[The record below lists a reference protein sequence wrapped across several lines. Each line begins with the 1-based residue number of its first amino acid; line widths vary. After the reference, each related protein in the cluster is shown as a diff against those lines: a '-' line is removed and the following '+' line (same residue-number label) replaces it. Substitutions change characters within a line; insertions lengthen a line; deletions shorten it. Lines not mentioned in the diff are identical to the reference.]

1 MKRYLLKA
9 GVLTCLTLGLFYD
22 EASAGSTLASKCEAY
37 GEIQPNQ
44 NPSFQHVNC
53 LLTNAALKA
62 DIPPEVVKAV
72 VTQENGGWKQ
82 FDANGKPV
90 ISDDDGI
97 GLMQVTN
104 QSQYD
109 QQKLQNDISYN
120 IEAGIEILN
129 GMYKRTDLPKIKGAN
144 KQVIENWYFPVMAY
158 NGIKPVNSPLVQ
170 LTGAKNQNAYQEKV
184 FHHIEEDSFSGAT
197 LLGKFPFKTA
207 DFEYDPTSNKNIDFK
222 TMAYSLTDEIHP
234 SAYFF
239 KKGDKVVVTENN
251 ANLRLKPSTLSTSQ
265 TKLKENTTLI
275 INGTFKYD
283 LSATSQNQFVWY
295 PVQTADKKL
304 TGYISSAYITK
315 KIDKPSVNTIDD
327 NDTYLSGKAAANAI
341 VEIKRNNK
349 KFKSAKANADGNF
362 KVKIGVQKAGT
373 SLTVTYKNE
382 FNATSPATTV
392 TVVDKTPPATPTIST
407 IKKTTKTVTG
417 KTEAYATI
425 QLKVKQK
432 VIGSRKADKSGKYTI
447 KITPQKSGTTVT
459 ATATDKAGNKSKP
472 AIRTVQ

>member
-9 GVLTCLTLGLFYD
+9 GVLTCLTLGLFYE
-22 EASAGSTLASKCEAY
+22 EASAESTLASKCEAY

-44 NPSFQHVNC
+44 NPSFQHMNC
-53 LLTNAALKA
+53 LLTNAALEA
-62 DIPPEVVKAV
+62 NIPPEVVKAIA
-72 VTQENGGWKQ
+72 TQESGGWRQ
-82 FDANGKPV
+82 FDENGKPV
-90 ISDDDGI
+90 ISNDGGI
-97 GLMQVTN
+97 GLMQITN
-104 QSQYD
+104 QAKYD

-129 GMYKRTDLPKIKGAN
+129 GMYKRTDLPKIKGAD
-144 KQVIENWYFPVMAY
+144 KQVIENWYFPIMAY
-158 NGIKPVNSPLVQ
+158 NGTKPANSPLVQ
-170 LTGAKNQNAYQEKV
+170 RTGAKNKSAYQEKV
-184 FHHIEEDSFSGAT
+184 FHHIEEDSFLGDT
-197 LLGKFPFKTA
+197 TLGKFPFKTA
-207 DFEYDPTSNKNIDFK
+207 DFEYDPTSNKNIAFRK
-222 TMAYSLTDEIHP
+222 MEYSLTDEIHP

-239 KKGDKVVVTENN
+239 KKGDEVVVTENN
-251 ANLRLKPSTLSTSQ
+251 VKLRSKPGTSEIKKTL
-265 TKLKENTTLI
+265 TKNTTLI

-283 LSATSQNQFVWY
+283 LYTNKQNQFVWY
-295 PVQTADKKL
+295 TVQTADKKL

-315 KIDKPSVNTIDD
+315 KIAKPSVNTIDD

-349 KFKSAKANADGNF
+349 KFKSTKANSNGNF

-373 SLTVTYKNE
+373 SLTITFKNE
-382 FNATSPATTV
+382 FNATSPAKTV
-392 TVVDKTPPATPTIST
+392 TVVDKTPPAKPTIST

-417 KTEAYATI
+417 KAEAYATI

-432 VIGSRKADKSGKYTI
+432 IIGSKKADKSGKYTI

-472 AIRTVQ
+472 ATRTVQ

>member
-9 GVLTCLTLGLFYD
+9 GVLTCLTLGLFYE
-22 EASAGSTLASKCEAY
+22 EASAESTLASKCEAY

-53 LLTNAALKA
+53 LLTNAALEA
-62 DIPPEVVKAV
+62 NIPPEVVKAV
-72 VTQENGGWKQ
+72 TTQENGGWKQ
-82 FDANGKPV
+82 FDGNGKPI

-97 GLMQVTN
+97 GLMQITN
-104 QSQYD
+104 QPQYD

-129 GMYKRTDLPKIKGAN
+129 GMYKRTDLPKIKGAD
-144 KQVIENWYFPVMAY
+144 KQVIENWYFPIMAY
-158 NGIKPVNSPLVQ
+158 NGTKPANSPLVQ
-170 LTGAKNQNAYQEKV
+170 RTGAKNKNAYQEKV
-184 FHHIEEDSFSGAT
+184 FYHIEEDSFSGDT
-197 LLGKFPFKTA
+197 TLGKFPFKTA
-207 DFEYDPTSNKNIDFK
+207 DFEYDPTSNKNIVFK
-222 TMAYSLTDEIHP
+222 KKEYSLTDEIHP

-239 KKGDKVVVTENN
+239 KKGDKVVVTEKI
-251 ANLRLKPSTLSTSQ
+251 ANLRSKPSTSANGDALT
-265 TKLKENTTLI
+265 ENTTLI

-295 PVQTADKKL
+295 PVQTADQKL
-304 TGYISSAYITK
+304 AGYISSAYITK
-315 KIDKPSVNTIDD
+315 KIDKPSVDTIDD
-327 NDTYLSGKAAANAI
+327 NDTYLSGKAEANAI

-349 KFKSAKANADGNF
+349 KFKSTKANANGNF

-373 SLTVTYKNE
+373 SLTVTFKNE
-382 FNATSPATTV
+382 FNATSPEKTV
-392 TVVDKTPPATPTIST
+392 TVVDKTPPTTPSIST

-472 AIRTVQ
+472 ATRTVQ